1 MKDYILKLSD
11 EELEK
16 YSRIVSGKILKDI
29 FISHPKEYQSL
40 SYWKRAKSL
49 TYDECIE
56 LVVKKRKNNFIKAIM
71 NSNAEYIVNE
81 TLKHIEENAEA
92 ETDTDKVLAQS
103 IISFGFDED
112 VELFFKLTERPT
124 GEEYVKKITVL
135 IDEIRQETEREQQAE
150 SEDSVEVQTVP
161 DAISE
166 MEIRLA
172 EMQQR
177 EQKALEQYE
186 AEKSVRESDTARY
199 KEELEILKKQLSVS
213 QTKISQ
219 LETEMNR
226 LIVFDDSE
234 VIRKISSDYE
244 HTSLCQLAGYNSN
257 NILYANRLADINSAG
272 IIHSFIP
279 DSCQEKKFGN
289 RERLYP
295 KVGPTVIGQFAIWQ
309 WSSEPNYTDPSKD
322 FLKYNYDPDIIPTE
336 IIFLSECHT
345 FDDVIQQLKSGVK
358 NIPVSQKAIF
368 AVRYD
373 NGIIQGVCCTESQWE
388 VNDGMVKL
396 NEQVIAIPVY
406 QFEEKSCILI
416 ANKVFYNNIS
426 LGKPAKVA
434 RIKDSFEM
442 IRQIVLEYIN
452 WTSFK
457 QRGINKSEWR
467 NYRTYIE
474 ELHSTEIISRISK
487 ECLCSEKEAEE
498 LLCEFMERASKYIVG
513 DSIEDEILLSVIST
527 NADLMERCKGLI
539 MTDWQEEHRQQIEEA
554 NAVIQDITSQKEALS
569 SEMTK
574 IKNNIVSLTK
584 TKERIEQEIHEKEK
598 LAVDVQNNVETI
610 IANAQKHT
618 AEFIASMAFVNTVGT
633 IPITADKGNSSN
645 FTSGVTILTEQVE
658 EYEEWKDTI
667 DNLSDN
673 LVEAGVCNQYSES
686 FAVFLYSSYLNH
698 FSLLLAGPNAS
709 EIVDAF
715 SVSLFG
721 KTAGTLEC
729 VRNYDRSII
738 SAAVASEDEII
749 KVVNPF
755 VSEWISSITQLS
767 TYSGKYCIAVHPFAE
782 DIAIEPKGISHY
794 FYPMLTEMLVS
805 HAPECKFL
813 SVCYSENYQDYQHII
828 PKGRKA
834 SILKDMHMSMM
845 TYNRINDV
853 IYNLHKMLDDNSI
866 DYDVLYAILPYA
878 YMTMQTD
885 KLLDAVN
892 NKKLAVSK
900 DLSDELNRLY
910 GDE

>member
-1 MKDYILKLSD
+1 MKDYISKLSD

-16 YSRIVSGKILKDI
+16 YGRIVSGKILKGI
-29 FISHPKEYQSL
+29 FKNNPREYQSL
-40 SYWKRAKSL
+40 SYGKRPEALKHE
-49 TYDECIE
+49 ECIA
-56 LVVKKRKNNFIKAIM
+56 LVVRKRKNKFIQRVM
-71 NSNAEYIVNE
+71 NSNADYIVNE
-81 TLKHIEENAEA
+81 TLKHIEENTDE
-92 ETDTDKVLAQS
+92 ETDTDNALAQS

-112 VELFFKLTERPT
+112 VVLFLKLTERPT
-124 GEEYVKKITVL
+124 DEEYVKKITTL
-135 IDEIRQETEREQQAE
+135 IDQIRQETEQEQQAE
-150 SEDSVEVQTVP
+150 PEESEEIQTAP

-219 LETEMNR
+219 LETEVNR

-257 NILYANRLADINSAG
+257 NILYANRLADINPAG

-279 DSCQEKKFGN
+279 DPFQEKKFSN

-309 WSSEPNYTDPSKD
+309 WSSEPNYNDPSKD

-498 LLCEFMERASKYIVG
+498 LLHEFMERASKYISG
-513 DSIEDEILLSVIST
+513 DSIEDEILVSVIST

-554 NAVIQDITSQKEALS
+554 NVVIQDITRQKEALS

-584 TKERIEQEIHEKEK
+584 K
-598 LAVDVQNNVETI
+598 
-610 IANAQKHT
+610 KHT
-618 AEFIASMAFVNTVGT
+618 AEFIASMTFVNAAGT
-633 IPITADKGNSSN
+633 TPITASKDNGSV

-658 EYEEWKDTI
+658 EYEEWKDMI

-698 FSLLLAGPNAS
+698 FPLLLAGPNAS

-782 DIAIEPKGISHY
+782 DIAIEPKGIAHY

-828 PKGRKA
+828 PKGKKA

-866 DYDVLYAILPYA
+866 DHDVLYAILPYA